1 MYMYACKARAK
12 VFPFFYPSP
21 LAGCVGCD
29 YFGCMTLTLA
39 FSGLAADSPRQRA
52 RCAATGRFVAWVKA
66 AVLRVAGA
74 PRVVVVPSSL
84 EPAAADAAPVVA
96 PAVVAPVVA
105 VAAAIAAPVA
115 RVACAVAAPVVA
127 VARTVSAPVARVAS
141 SIIARVGRW
150 LGRGGCPV

>member
-1 MYMYACKARAK
+1 
-12 VFPFFYPSP
+12 
-21 LAGCVGCD
+21 
-29 YFGCMTLTLA
+29 MTLTLA
-39 FSGLAADSPRQRA
+39 FRGLAADSPRQRA

-66 AVLRVAGA
+66 AALRVAGA
-74 PRVVVVPSSL
+74 PRVVVVPSSV
-84 EPAAADAAPVVA
+84 EPAAAAAAPVVA
-96 PAVVAPVVA
+96 PVVT

-115 RVACAVAAPVVA
+115 RVARAVAAPVVA